1 MYLGQSSILDF
12 VVCAGLGVAAVSCT
26 LAATIA
32 VRESPMTSN
41 SSLAGAALRLLAF
54 VLFGGALLSIAAVL
68 GETRPVRDPN
78 SVLGF
83 AIGALLASPILR
95 AALRKKY

>member
-12 VVCAGLGVAAVSCT
+12 VVCAGLGVAGVSCA

-32 VRESPMTSN
+32 VREIASFSKT
-41 SSLAGAALRLLAF
+41 SLADAALRLLAF

-68 GETRPVRDPN
+68 GETRPLRDPN
-78 SVLGF
+78 SILGF
-83 AIGALLASPILR
+83 AVGVLLALPVVLT
-95 AALRKKY
+95 ALGKKN